1 VNLWQSKKEAV
12 VEDVG
17 STGSVLLSIFLII
30 AIMVAGVV
38 LAAGFMS
45 LTGVFSF
52 SVRMG
57 HSNVFRSVTKGELSI
72 AIFAALAIAVV
83 AVVALRRLW

>member
-1 VNLWQSKKEAV
+1 MNLWQSKKEAV

-45 LTGVFSF
+45 LTGVFDF
-52 SVRMG
+52 GVRMG
-57 HSNVFRSVTKGELSI
+57 HSNVFRSVTKGEL
-72 AIFAALAIAVV
+72 AVALFAALALAAV
-83 AVVALRRLW
+83 AVVALRRL